1 MVKRLTEFIMKSTIK
16 DVAKKADVSIATV
29 SFVINDSK
37 HVSAET
43 KKRVLK
49 AIKSLNYHP
58 SKSAVSLVSGK
69 TGNIGFILTD
79 DHFLRTEPFYTRI
92 FLGTE
97 FEARSEGYYILLTSI
112 SPDFNEYDSL
122 PRFILNKSV
131 DGIIIAGKISQNL
144 IERLAT
150 YNLPTVFIDY
160 IPPTNSHPLVLI
172 DNLQGAILATTHL
185 INLGHKN
192 IAFIGGDINHPSL
205 LDRLNGYKQALVN
218 ANISV
223 KNNLIVTDTKYPDRQ
238 NGFNSAKKLFS
249 KNKNVTAIFA
259 GNDAMAIGVLH
270 YLKDNGHKVPE
281 DVSLIGFDD
290 VEADLMLNPPLTTI
304 RVPKI
309 EMGIEALKLLANTLR
324 NKKTLSKKILVPVE
338 LIVRE
343 STSVCKPK

>member
-1 MVKRLTEFIMKSTIK
+1 MKTTIK
-16 DVAKKADVSIATV
+16 DVAKKAGVSIATV

-37 HVSAET
+37 HVSVET
-43 KKRVLK
+43 KNRVLK

-58 SKSAVSLVSGK
+58 SKSAIDLVSGK

-112 SPDFNEYDSL
+112 KPDYNENDLL

-131 DGIIIAGKISQNL
+131 DGIIVAGKISHNL
-144 IERLAT
+144 LERIAT
-150 YNLPTVFIDY
+150 YNLPTVFVDY
-160 IPPTNSHPLVLI
+160 IPPANSSPLVLI
-172 DNLQGAILATTHL
+172 DNIQGALLATNHL

-192 IAFIGGDINHPSL
+192 IAFICGDIKHPSL
-205 LDRLNGYKQALVN
+205 SDRLIGYKKALQN
-218 ANISV
+218 ANIPI
-223 KNNLIVTDTKYPDRQ
+223 KNNLIITDAEYPDRQ
-238 NGFNSAKKLFS
+238 NGFNSAKKIFS
-249 KNKNVTAIFA
+249 KNKNVTAVFA
-259 GNDAMAIGVLH
+259 GNDAMAIGVLN
-270 YLKDNGHKVPE
+270 YLKNNGYKVPQ

-309 EMGIEALKLLANTLR
+309 EMGIEALKLLVNTLK
-324 NKKTLSKKILVPVE
+324 NKKSISKKILVPVE

-343 STSVCKPK
+343 STSLCKSK